1 MSPTVLFFFLHFN
14 EIELHYGDTAWLGKQ
29 ISWFVGYI
37 SFSVVLFNY
46 CLYLVGRRES
56 GFIATFVHNMD
67 GRLLF
72 IRSQLIASLIMS
84 ILYVFF
90 FILVVLTGFQASP
103 DYQIVMII
111 LKSIYINAFMM
122 VSLTFMASFRVTFQT
137 ASTIY
142 SVLITVCMVS
152 GIVSLNW
159 INQVNPIA
167 IYSTILQ
174 SDQELSLMTIF
185 FYSIML
191 IISIISALTFKT
203 EPVWSSQ

>member
-1 MSPTVLFFFLHFN
+1 MVTLKMAIIFLMEQIRTPFSLIWTIMSPTVLFFFLHFN

-90 FILVVLTGFQASP
+90 FILVV
-103 DYQIVMII
+103 
-111 LKSIYINAFMM
+111 
-122 VSLTFMASFRVTFQT
+122 
-137 ASTIY
+137 
-142 SVLITVCMVS
+142 
-152 GIVSLNW
+152 
-159 INQVNPIA
+159 
-167 IYSTILQ
+167 
-174 SDQELSLMTIF
+174 
-185 FYSIML
+185 
-191 IISIISALTFKT
+191 
-203 EPVWSSQ
+203 

>member
-1 MSPTVLFFFLHFN
+1 MVTLKMAIIFLMEQIRTPFSLIWTIMSPTVLFFFLHFN

-90 FILVVLTGFQASP
+90 HFSRTNRIPGKSRLSNSNDYFKIDIHKCIYDGFTH
-103 DYQIVMII
+103 
-111 LKSIYINAFMM
+111 FH
-122 VSLTFMASFRVTFQT
+122 
-137 ASTIY
+137 
-142 SVLITVCMVS
+142 
-152 GIVSLNW
+152 GIVQSHIPNSQHYLFC
-159 INQVNPIA
+159 INNCLYGIRNC
-167 IYSTILQ
+167 
-174 SDQELSLMTIF
+174 
-185 FYSIML
+185 
-191 IISIISALTFKT
+191 IIKI
-203 EPVWSSQ
+203 

>member
-1 MSPTVLFFFLHFN
+1 MVTLKMAIIFLMEQIRTPFSLIWTIMSPTVLFFFLHFN

-111 LKSIYINAFMM
+111 LKSIYIYDGF
-122 VSLTFMASFRVTFQT
+122 THFH
-137 ASTIY
+137 
-142 SVLITVCMVS
+142 
-152 GIVSLNW
+152 GIVQSHIPNSQHYLFC
-159 INQVNPIA
+159 INNCLYGIRNC
-167 IYSTILQ
+167 
-174 SDQELSLMTIF
+174 
-185 FYSIML
+185 
-191 IISIISALTFKT
+191 IIKI
-203 EPVWSSQ
+203 